1 MLQILGTSPRVTLEG
16 HDELVAGL
24 YRWKTRRQFREDAVS
39 AQNTQPQAEIEQV
52 IDRAERDGGPVAEA
66 GLLGRIID
74 RLGIVFAIGIIS
86 AMAVLIF
93 EIVMRYGFGA
103 PTLWAHETS
112 IFLSAIAFVF
122 GGLYCV
128 AHNRHIRVVLL
139 YDWLGPR
146 TRRTMDVFISIV
158 SLIATGFFAYAAW
171 LMVERSVWA
180 PDGRFRLEGTGSAW
194 NPPTPAL
201 LKVFLLIVL
210 TVMAVQFLIL
220 AINYAR
226 GRKR

>member
-1 MLQILGTSPRVTLEG
+1 MNAQHTQSEHEL
-16 HDELVAGL
+16 DEVM
-24 YRWKTRRQFREDAVS
+24 S
-39 AQNTQPQAEIEQV
+39 
-52 IDRAERDGGPVAEA
+52 RAEGDAGPVAEA
-66 GLLGRIID
+66 GMLGRAID
-74 RLGIVFAIGIIS
+74 RFAIVFAIGIIL

-93 EIVMRYGFGA
+93 EIVMRYGFNS

-139 YDWLGPR
+139 YDALSPR
-146 TRRTMDVFISIV
+146 ARRIMDVVISAV
-158 SLIATGFFAYAAW
+158 CLVASLFFAYASW
-171 LMVERSVWA
+171 LMVERAVWA

-210 TVMAVQFLIL
+210 AVMAVQFLIL

-226 GRKR
+226 GRNR